1 MTSQSKPPFWNKV
14 TIIAGAVTAVLVAA
28 GTFLDIPEKIR
39 NAVSA
44 VSNSELERVILPS
57 EVGNE
62 QDVKV
67 DASSGNS
74 NAVASPETKVEI
86 GSPSTNVNQA
96 PVLDNQSSSTYGD
109 QSQSVVVQPS
119 LYSPAPKSSNYSYT
133 APAPKEV
140 IAELPNGSYE
150 APAQPSITP
159 DGITQTSR
167 DSVLSPN
174 LNQSNGNT
182 FSVGGNVNSGT
193 SSDTYNGTVYNGNVC
208 EGAIGSSC
216 APESSTDNDFSGATI
231 TGNSS
236 K

>member
-1 MTSQSKPPFWNKV
+1 MTLQSKPPFWNKI
-14 TIIAGAVTAVLVAA
+14 TIIAGAVTAVIVAA
-28 GTFLDIPEKIR
+28 GAFLDIPGKVR

-44 VSNSELERVILPS
+44 VSSSEPEQVTLPS
-57 EVGNE
+57 EVGDK

-74 NAVASPETKVEI
+74 NAVASPETNVEI
-86 GSPSTNVNQA
+86 GSPSTNVNQT
-96 PVLDNQSSSTYGD
+96 PILDSRSSATYGD

-119 LYSPAPKSSNYSYT
+119 PYSPAPKSSSK
-133 APAPKEV
+133 ASASKEV
-140 IAELPNGSYE
+140 IAELPNESYE
-150 APAQPSITP
+150 SPVQPSTTP
-159 DGITQTSR
+159 NGITQTSR

-182 FSVGGNVNSGT
+182 FSVGGDVNSGT
-193 SSDTYNGTVYNGNVC
+193 SSDIYSGTVYNGSVC
-208 EGAIGSSC
+208 EGAVGSSC
-216 APESSTDNDFSGATI
+216 APESSTSNDFSGANI

>member
-1 MTSQSKPPFWNKV
+1 MTLQSKPPFWNKV
-14 TIIAGAVTAVLVAA
+14 TIVAGAVTAVLVAA

-39 NAVSA
+39 NAVGA
-44 VSNSELERVILPS
+44 VSNSEPEQVILPS
-57 EVGNE
+57 EVSNK
-62 QDVKV
+62 QDVNV

-74 NAVASPETKVEI
+74 NAVASPETKVEV
-86 GSPSTNVNQA
+86 GAPSTNVNQS
-96 PVLDNQSSSTYGD
+96 PVSDNRSSATYGD
-109 QSQSVVVQPS
+109 QSQNVVVQPP

-133 APAPKEV
+133 APAPKEI
-140 IAELPNGSYE
+140 IAELPIESYE
-150 APAQPSITP
+150 APVQPSTIPT
-159 DGITQTSR
+159 GVTQTSR
-167 DSVLSPN
+167 DAVLSPN

-182 FSVGGNVNSGT
+182 FSVGGDVNAGR

-216 APESSTDNDFSGATI
+216 APESSADNDFSGATV